1 MDKVNIEVFRFEAGV
16 DYLPYYNKC
25 TFSFTQEQT
34 LIDTLISLQNEL
46 DNYGY
51 DEKYLALRI
60 NGIAIFENLPI
71 IELVQR
77 FGREWQIEPLSIYY
91 ATKDL
96 LLNKE
101 ALWKRYEG
109 FFQWA
114 DFLNIDEKNELGKY
128 LMLNL
133 ITPMSD
139 EHYLGDGFFLYL
151 KWLISR
157 HPEKIREIMQWLIEP
172 RKGILNFVSLADMVY
187 PRATALDEEM
197 WDFIRD
203 VVLSYDSRQWQLL
216 ATLKPQRKG

>member
-1 MDKVNIEVFRFEAGV
+1 
-16 DYLPYYNKC
+16 
-25 TFSFTQEQT
+25 
-34 LIDTLISLQNEL
+34 
-46 DNYGY
+46 
-51 DEKYLALRI
+51 
-60 NGIAIFENLPI
+60 
-71 IELVQR
+71 
-77 FGREWQIEPLSIYY
+77 
-91 ATKDL
+91 
-96 LLNKE
+96 
-101 ALWKRYEG
+101 
-109 FFQWA
+109 
-114 DFLNIDEKNELGKY
+114 
-128 LMLNL
+128 L